1 MFDAFVGDVDIQK
14 QDLGSEGTDVVS
26 AGVATCGVVGKT
38 TKKARRIE
46 VLSLT
51 MDMFG
56 NVFLRDTPY
65 VMVTHARVFAMLPKD
80 NRFGRWALLYV
91 AALLSY
97 CRQVY
102 SFSSMATWRSVQDK
116 RVSLPVTEH
125 GEPDFAYM
133 ESIIRTLERERIDD
147 LKTERERVLKAYL
160 QVSGLTSCSLT
171 AEAKS
176 LLEWIPSHQSFCLG
190 DLFDIH
196 PTAAY
201 KMTNEHLFAQ
211 GGQTPVL
218 SNGSSGNGI
227 AGYSSLHPT
236 ESGGKIT
243 FSDTTTDAAIF
254 YQPDDFIGY
263 PHVQGLYPKG
273 DEAEKW
279 NAESLLYVVALFRK
293 CARGRFDYATK
304 FTRKLA
310 AAMTITLPVTEQGE
324 IDFAYIRAY
333 IRAIMKEAV
342 YKVVAWKD
350 REIAA
355 TQQICSSTLQS

>member
-171 AEAKS
+171 AEEKS
-176 LLEWIPSHQSFCLG
+176 LLKRSPSYNSFKLAELFESLSGDMDIQKRDLG
-190 DLFDIH
+190 EEGVNVVSAGVASYGIVGRTTANARQVCQCSLTMDMFGNVFVRDEPYVMVTHARVFALLPRDSRFDC
-196 PTAAY
+196 
-201 KMTNEHLFAQ
+201 
-211 GGQTPVL
+211 
-218 SNGSSGNGI
+218 
-227 AGYSSLHPT
+227 
-236 ESGGKIT
+236 
-243 FSDTTTDAAIF
+243 
-254 YQPDDFIGY
+254 
-263 PHVQGLYPKG
+263 
-273 DEAEKW
+273 
-279 NAESLLYVVALFRK
+279 ESLLYINALLHYCPKLYSFS
-293 CARGRFDYATK
+293 AMATW
-304 FTRKLA
+304 RNVRDLSVN
-310 AAMTITLPVTEQGE
+310 LPVLPGTSE
-324 IDFAYIRAY
+324 IDFAYIHAY

>member
-80 NRFGRWALLYV
+80 NRFGRRALLYV

-102 SFSSMATWRSVQDK
+102 SFSSMATWRGVQDK
-116 RVSLPVTEH
+116 SVSLPITEH

-133 ESIIRTLERERIDD
+133 ETFIRALEQERLDRLD
-147 LKTERERVLKAYL
+147 AYFRVSNLDTCVL
-160 QVSGLTSCSLT
+160 D
-171 AEAKS
+171 AEEEEKS
-176 LLEWIPSHQSFCLG
+176 LLGWAPSHKSFCLG

-201 KMTNEHLFAQ
+201 KMTNAHLFAQ

-273 DEAEKW
+273 NEAEKW

-324 IDFAYIRAY
+324 IDFAYIHAY
-333 IRAIMKEAV
+333 IRAIMKGAV

-350 REIAA
+350 REIDA
-355 TQQICSSTLQS
+355 TQQICSSTSQN